1 MRTVAI
7 LVFDDVE
14 VLDFSG
20 PFEVFSVVGR
30 QKGQSPFDVY
40 TVAEMPG
47 PVFARNQFSVNP
59 RYTIADC
66 PAPDILV
73 VPGGWGTRREMNNAR
88 LIDWIKT
95 TAPKAELVLSV
106 CTGALLLARAGLLD
120 GLKATTHHGALD
132 LLREIAPKT
141 TVLDNQ
147 RVVDNGK
154 IIVSAG
160 VSAGIDA
167 AFHVVARLDGL
178 EVALETARYMEYD
191 WRHEA

>member
-1 MRTVAI
+1 LRNVAI

>member
-1 MRTVAI
+1 
-7 LVFDDVE
+7 
-14 VLDFSG
+14 
-20 PFEVFSVVGR
+20 
-30 QKGQSPFDVY
+30 
-40 TVAEMPG
+40 
-47 PVFARNQFSVNP
+47 
-59 RYTIADC
+59 
-66 PAPDILV
+66 
-73 VPGGWGTRREMNNAR
+73 MNNAR